1 MYRPRRT
8 SEFHDDGRDDG
19 GVVNKRQTRSLL
31 RNTASSSI
39 SKPNH
44 RDWQPQSRLTQY
56 NQDRDR
62 GTPLRTGP
70 PPTIKRSLA
79 NGNAVTPL
87 RHRQASSSER
97 PVVFH
102 TDKKWVQEQAQMI
115 AEYLDEMVQTYAL
128 PNFPSDFFSRGAA
141 ALRQMTMKQ
150 FVGIVNFLLHF
161 IWPNRT
167 TVGSNHVEDI
177 TNALHKLNYPYQVNK
192 SWLMTPTTQHSFG
205 HVIVMLDFL
214 KDFAPP
220 SQQKQQESGQY
231 EEFPFMETSEQASYV
246 QNTQD
251 SMALSNTQMGSVILN
266 EETTQLLFTKSA
278 ECFAVWDKQKVDEYA
293 VLKRNVSDR
302 IVKSICDLP
311 DTAAL
316 EADIVR
322 QQTELQ
328 KLEEQLQKPRNGNS
342 EHLEQLTAQHQQ
354 LEHKLHTMQ
363 ANTQEYRE
371 KIERL
376 KATVAQNVDTVKA
389 LRKHRQQLH
398 RELGQQKCSAEQ
410 FQAKKAVLGDLETK
424 EKFYNRQLREF
435 TERGYDQQVRFSRAK
450 KQLLDKVEKFNTHAQ
465 NIGLD
470 SDICSASEKD
480 KLDLVLSLPLQLG
493 DIQARNRRL
502 TKLSTMLEQRGEQ
515 HKERLRCLEQYI
527 TELTKQIRN
536 IDGANKQLNTQI
548 QSYEQ
553 QMEQLRHSHQER
565 EAMWAQ
571 QQHQL
576 EERKCELNAKLEQ
589 LQLEQH
595 DLTEQLDNMRKEN
608 EALLSNA
615 EQRHA
620 EIISERE
627 EFCRQYKQQLDDGE
641 EHLKKVDA
649 IIAQNDIR
657 IASIEKQLKDSKLAP
672 FEDVLDNMFKN
683 LIIN

>member
-1 MYRPRRT
+1 M
-8 SEFHDDGRDDG
+8 
-19 GVVNKRQTRSLL
+19 
-31 RNTASSSI
+31 
-39 SKPNH
+39 
-44 RDWQPQSRLTQY
+44 
-56 NQDRDR
+56 
-62 GTPLRTGP
+62 
-70 PPTIKRSLA
+70 KRSLA
-79 NGNAVTPL
+79 NVNAVTPL

-161 IWPNRT
+161 IWPNRV

-220 SQQKQQESGQY
+220 SQQKQMESGQY

-251 SMALSNTQMGSVILN
+251 SMALSNTQLGSVILN

-293 VLKRNVSDR
+293 ALKRNVSDR

-311 DTAAL
+311 DTATL

-322 QQTELQ
+322 QQSELQ
-328 KLEEQLQKPRNGNS
+328 QLEEQLQKPRNCNN
-342 EHLEQLTAQHQQ
+342 EQLEQLTAQHQQ
-354 LEHKLHTMQ
+354 LEDKLHTMQ

-376 KATVAQNVDTVKA
+376 KATAAQNVDTMKA
-389 LRKHRQQLH
+389 LRKQRQQLH
-398 RELGQQKCSAEQ
+398 QELGQQKCSAEQ
-410 FQAKKAVLGDLETK
+410 FQVKKGVLTDLETK

-493 DIQARNRRL
+493 DIQTRNRRL

-536 IDGANKQLNTQI
+536 IDGVNKQLNTQI

-553 QMEQLRHSHQER
+553 QMEQLRNGHQEK
-565 EAMWAQ
+565 EAMWTQ
-571 QQHQL
+571 HQHQL
-576 EERKCELNAKLEQ
+576 EERKSELNAQLEQ
-589 LQLEQH
+589 LQLEQRG
-595 DLTEQLDNMRKEN
+595 LTEQLDNLSKEN

-615 EQRHA
+615 ENRHA
-620 EIISERE
+620 EIIRERE
-627 EFCRQYKQQLDDGE
+627 EFCRQYKQELDDGE
-641 EHLKKVDA
+641 EYLKKIDA
-649 IIAQNDIR
+649 IIEQNDIR
-657 IASIEKQLKDSKLAP
+657 IASIEKQLKDNKVTP
-672 FEDVLDNMFKN
+672 FEDVLDKVFKN
-683 LIIN
+683 LMDN